1 MIIFPT
7 MKHIFE
13 MDVIEPGL
21 KIKQKPDENGL
32 QQCREFGRAIAEKIK
47 GK

>member
-7 MKHIFE
+7 MKHIFA
-13 MDVIEPGL
+13 MDVIEPRL
-21 KIKQKPDENGL
+21 KIQQKPDEKGL
-32 QQCREFGRAIAEKIK
+32 QQCREFGRAIAERIK